1 MSKNTGKFFLAG
13 LLGAVTG
20 AIGGLLFA
28 PKSGEETRQDILKLA
43 NKLVKAVKTE
53 VEDTEDRV
61 VEVFG
66 EATKTA
72 KDKYKEITGKVMEK
86 VAAVKSAGEE
96 IDKEIAENKK
106 EVKRYIDHLEQ
117 FEKAVFTEI
126 TQLKQEIQK
135 IKETIIP
142 VGLTKTRPVIKLK
155 PKVEYSH

>member
-28 PKSGEETRQDILKLA
+28 PKSGEETREDILKLA

-86 VAAVKSAGEE
+86 VAAVKSAGDE
-96 IDKEIAENKK
+96 IDKEKYGMIVEDVVSEFKGDFDATKNGATK
-106 EVKRYIDHLEQ
+106 L
-117 FEKAVFTEI
+117 AN
-126 TQLKQEIQK
+126 QLKKDWAK
-135 IKETIIP
+135 IKKA
-142 VGLTKTRPVIKLK
+142 LAA
-155 PKVEYSH
+155 